1 MTTQLFMAST
11 GFGLATIVA
20 ALDDGHFGAAA
31 RRVLVTS
38 NNAAVPEA
46 SPEIRDVAGSSV
58 LLARFDDVYSYNE
71 LVAPQHPSLWRPRV
85 ADLPI
90 WQRQLEAMW
99 QLDGADLRL
108 IVESIQAPPALVLSQ
123 CFADAPIDV
132 YGDGLMSYGPTR
144 VGLSASIGS
153 RVERL
158 VHLDLLPGVQ
168 PLLLSEFGVATTLI
182 SAEAFVKVIDGL
194 ESVTELPDSA
204 PGATAI
210 LLGQYLS
217 ANEILTAAEEQEV
230 DLQMVAGAVAA
241 GYRTL
246 VFKSH
251 PSLPKPTS
259 RRLVARARRLGAE
272 LTVLATPAL
281 AESWFRSE
289 RIGLVV
295 GSFSTGLMT
304 ATSLYGLPVARVGTR
319 LVLRRL
325 RPYENSN
332 RIPAVAVDA
341 AVPDLADCAPNASA
355 HPLPL
360 AGAQLDSLLRTVGY
374 CMQPGRYPEL
384 RADVARS
391 LAGRWRSVQQYVSRR
406 RLTELN
412 LPGRLLEPRH
422 PRNRIVY
429 RMVGARSYRRLRRL
443 WWQLGSFL
451 GPGSGPRDGAAGARG
466 GPASAEFG

>member
-1 MTTQLFMAST
+1 
-11 GFGLATIVA
+11 
-20 ALDDGHFGAAA
+20 
-31 RRVLVTS
+31 
-38 NNAAVPEA
+38 
-46 SPEIRDVAGSSV
+46 
-58 LLARFDDVYSYNE
+58 
-71 LVAPQHPSLWRPRV
+71 
-85 ADLPI
+85 
-90 WQRQLEAMW
+90 MW

-158 VHLDLLPGVQ
+158 LHLDLLPGVQ

-251 PSLPKPTS
+251 PSLPNPTS

-304 ATSLYGLPVARVGTR
+304 ARSLYGLPVARVGTR

-384 RADVARS
+384 RADVAHRWPDGG
-391 LAGRWRSVQQYVSRR
+391 GRCSS
-406 RLTELN
+406 
-412 LPGRLLEPRH
+412 
-422 PRNRIVY
+422 
-429 RMVGARSYRRLRRL
+429 MS
-443 WWQLGSFL
+443 
-451 GPGSGPRDGAAGARG
+451 AADD
-466 GPASAEFG
+466 